1 MKDQSRTSQTTTF
14 SEWLAELKADA
25 ARCGWGNY
33 VEDPEAYRNVWISG
47 QSPKETLDDESTY
60 Q

>member
-1 MKDQSRTSQTTTF
+1 MADFNTTTF
-14 SEWLAELKADA
+14 DEWLAELKADA
-25 ARCGWGNY
+25 ARRGWNNY